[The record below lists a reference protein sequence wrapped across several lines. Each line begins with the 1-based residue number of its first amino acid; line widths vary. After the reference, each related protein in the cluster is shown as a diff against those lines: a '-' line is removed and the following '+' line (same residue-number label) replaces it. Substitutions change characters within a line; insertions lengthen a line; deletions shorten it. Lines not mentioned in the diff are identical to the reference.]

1 MLETEKELSI
11 SLVQLQPKF
20 SLSLERRMVFIIGK
34 IVFLLQKLL
43 AIAVIM
49 EVPCNNSVLITAAV
63 DVR

>member
-34 IVFLLQKLL
+34 IVYLLQKLL
-43 AIAVIM
+43 AIAVIV
-49 EVPCNNSVLITAAV
+49 EGPCNNSVINHCC
-63 DVR
+63 D